1 MKIKLFLSALAL
13 MLSISSAY
21 ASFPVQRTTVP
32 ATTEQTVTDSELTET
47 VELTTPLARAA
58 QQSQGIALILWFFL
72 GGLAAHRWY
81 LKSPVGWNILFILT
95 LGGIGIWAI
104 IDLIDIF
111 TENYPNANFKNKF
124 F

>member
-13 MLSISSAY
+13 MLTISSAY
-21 ASFPVQRTTVP
+21 ASFPVKRATANTENVTTTQTEDAVEMSTP
-32 ATTEQTVTDSELTET
+32 AAMAS
-47 VELTTPLARAA
+47 
-58 QQSQGIALILWFFL
+58 QQSQGIAIILWFFL

-111 TENYPNANFKNKF
+111 TENYPNANFKGSF

>member
-1 MKIKLFLSALAL
+1 MKIKLFLSAFL
-13 MLSISSAY
+13 MMFVFGSSY
-21 ASFPVQRTTVP
+21 ASFPVDRPT
-32 ATTEQTVTDSELTET
+32 ATAETENVSANDVVKTQAMS
-47 VELTTPLARAA
+47 TPVARAGN
-58 QQSQGIALILWFFL
+58 QSKGIAILLWFFL

-95 LGGIGIWAI
+95 FGGLGIWWI

-111 TENYPNANFKNKF
+111 NENYPNANFKSDF